1 MPRDTLTADRIVH
14 AAIELL
20 DEEGLDGLNMRSLA
34 KRLGSAAT
42 AVYWHIKTKDD
53 LVRLASDTVWHEVE
67 PPDLDATDWRT
78 AATAHADGMHAMLT
92 RHPWLVQAFGSHL
105 LYGPGQARYN
115 DVSLAVYEKA
125 GFAADDADRAAGTVF
140 TFVLGSTL
148 GPAAQVSLN
157 HAAGQERRRRRA
169 TAGRRRGTRHR
180 DRHGVPASARTPRHQ
195 GRHGVRRGTRPHL
208 RVRAPVP
215 PRRLRGPS
223 RRRRRGTARVTRAPG
238 PASSAER
245 SAGSAAMCRRSPA
258 APSWPFARFPA
269 PL

>member
-157 HAAGQERRRRRA
+157 RRLGRNGADAEHLLADAVARA
-169 TAGRRRGTRHR
+169 TESAMEFPRLRERLGTKAATEYAAAPDSTFEFGLRSLLDGFEARLAADGAGRR
-180 DRHGVPASARTPRHQ
+180 
-195 GRHGVRRGTRPHL
+195 
-208 RVRAPVP
+208 
-215 PRRLRGPS
+215 
-223 RRRRRGTARVTRAPG
+223 
-238 PASSAER
+238 E
-245 SAGSAAMCRRSPA
+245 
-258 APSWPFARFPA
+258 
-269 PL
+269 

>member
-157 HAAGQERRRRRA
+157 RRLGRNGADAEQLLADAVARA
-169 TAGRRRGTRHR
+169 TETAMEFPRLRERLGTKAATEYAAAPDSTFEFGLRSLLDGFEARLAADGAGRR
-180 DRHGVPASARTPRHQ
+180 
-195 GRHGVRRGTRPHL
+195 
-208 RVRAPVP
+208 
-215 PRRLRGPS
+215 
-223 RRRRRGTARVTRAPG
+223 
-238 PASSAER
+238 E
-245 SAGSAAMCRRSPA
+245 
-258 APSWPFARFPA
+258 
-269 PL
+269 

>member
-1 MPRDTLTADRIVH
+1 MPRDTLTADRIVQ

-115 DVSLAVYEKA
+115 DLSLAVYEKA

-157 HAAGQERRRRRA
+157 RRLGRNGADAEQLLADAVARA
-169 TAGRRRGTRHR
+169 TETAMEFPRLRERLGTKAATEYAAAPDSTFEFGLRSLLDGFEARLAADGAGRR
-180 DRHGVPASARTPRHQ
+180 
-195 GRHGVRRGTRPHL
+195 
-208 RVRAPVP
+208 
-215 PRRLRGPS
+215 
-223 RRRRRGTARVTRAPG
+223 
-238 PASSAER
+238 E
-245 SAGSAAMCRRSPA
+245 
-258 APSWPFARFPA
+258 
-269 PL
+269 